1 MSEWPWVNI
10 LQAGAVAVAIAAI
23 YTPAKKWLWHSKRTS
38 SKPGAQDTAWRQ
50 LVTDSR
56 ERDCVYSVELLDRWM
71 VLKNKHGLTAT
82 KKQKD

>member
-1 MSEWPWVNI
+1 MSEWPWVTI

-23 YTPAKKWLWHSKRTS
+23 YTPAKNWLSHSKRR
-38 SKPGAQDTAWRQ
+38 SKPGEQDTAWRQ

-71 VLKNKHGLTAT
+71 VLKNKHGLTPT
-82 KKQKD
+82 KKPKA